1 MDYWLRQPRAEALS
15 ITHNSGRSGSVLAR
29 LIRPQARYFAE
40 WLDGSCTAVMDA
52 KAKRAIDGE
61 SCGGQDWIE
70 QELAASKLPDA
81 RLEKRLHHL
90 LEQLAKGMG
99 RSIPLACQDWA
110 AIKAAYRFFSNSR
123 VSEEQILAGHFLA
136 TRERVPCGDELFLV
150 VHDTTEF
157 SYKREDMAAVG
168 LVSKGSVRKDAEGRP
183 LYFTTCGINLHSSLA
198 LTLDGLPLGLTAVKF
213 WNRKA
218 FKGRKAKRKA
228 HNAPIEEKESIRW
241 LENLRSSSQL
251 LGQPQRCVHVGDQ
264 ESDIF
269 DLFGA
274 AQQLGTHFLVRTR
287 ADRLADGGPETVAE
301 AIGQSPRRG
310 LYRIAVRNRKGE
322 RLEAVLEIRYRRMC
336 LDTPKNKKKRYP
348 EQRVTVIE
356 ARERQTPPDRDRIDW
371 KLITDLT
378 VRTRREAVE
387 KVQWYALRWRIE
399 VFHKILKS
407 GCRAEDTRLRT
418 ASRLT
423 NLLSVL
429 CILSWRVFWLT
440 MSNRID
446 PEANP
451 ELVFTDLE
459 LRILDRLVADKPT
472 AHPQQHLLSRYLIK
486 LARLGGYLARNSDPP
501 PGNETIWR
509 GLTRLV
515 DIQLGVIMGAE
526 IVGN

>member
-1 MDYWLRQPRAEALS
+1 M
-15 ITHNSGRSGSVLAR
+15 
-29 LIRPQARYFAE
+29 
-40 WLDGSCTAVMDA
+40 
-52 KAKRAIDGE
+52 KATEKRALEPE
-61 SCGGQDWIE
+61 SCGSRDWIE

-81 RLEKRLHHL
+81 RLEKRLRHL
-90 LEQLAKGMG
+90 VEQLAKGVG
-99 RSIPLACQDWA
+99 RSIPWACQDWA
-110 AIKAAYRFFSNSR
+110 AAKAAYRFFSNGR

-136 TRERVPCGDELFLV
+136 TRERIACGEELFLV

-183 LYFTTCGINLHSSLA
+183 VYFTTCGINLHSSLA
-198 LTLDGLPLGLTAVKF
+198 LTLEGLPLGLAAVKF
-213 WNRKA
+213 WSRKV
-218 FKGRKAKRKA
+218 FQGQKAKRKA
-228 HNAPIEEKESIRW
+228 HNAPIEEKESVRW
-241 LENLRSSSQL
+241 LENLRSSTEL
-251 LGQPQRCVHVGDQ
+251 LGQPHRSVHVGDQ

-269 DLFGA
+269 DLFGV

-322 RLEAVLEIRYRRMC
+322 ESEAVLEIRYRRMC
-336 LDTPKNKKKRYP
+336 LQTPKGKKKRYP
-348 EQRVTVIE
+348 EQMVTVIE
-356 ARERQTPPDRDRIDW
+356 AREQETPPDRDRIDW
-371 KLITDLT
+371 KLITDL
-378 VRTRREAVE
+378 VVNSRRQAVE

-407 GCRAEDTRLRT
+407 GCRAEQARLRT
-418 ASRLT
+418 APRLV
-423 NLLSVL
+423 NLLAVF

-440 MSNRID
+440 MTNRID
-446 PEANP
+446 PDAAP

-459 LRILDRLVADKPT
+459 LRILDRLVSNKST
-472 AHPQQHLLSRYLIK
+472 THPQKYMLSHYLIK

-526 IVGN
+526 VVGN